1 MGQKKEQVNRC
12 EERIDCQRHQEK
24 TGCNQPTVPKATGH
38 AVPEHFTFGENLN
51 IRHQIV
57 IGADCTPAMAAK
69 PCARRLRGGAM
80 MANLL
85 RLRLLQFLF
94 ELGIPRIRG
103 GWRVANPDD
112 QPPQTGKN
120 QTADG
125 NLGNNHVWIA
135 GGKHK
140 QLPHSHI
147 SFPAGQADKRIAGV
161 LILIVILILI
171 SSGT

>member
-57 IGADCTPAMAAK
+57 IWADCTHAMAAK
-69 PCARRLRGGAM
+69 QCARWLWGVAM

-85 RLRLLQFLF
+85 RLWLLEFLF
-94 ELGIPRIRG
+94 ELGFPRIRCV
-103 GWRVANPDD
+103 WRVTNPDD
-112 QPPQTGKN
+112 
-120 QTADG
+120 
-125 NLGNNHVWIA
+125 
-135 GGKHK
+135 
-140 QLPHSHI
+140 
-147 SFPAGQADKRIAGV
+147 
-161 LILIVILILI
+161 
-171 SSGT
+171 